1 MDSSGVV
8 DDVGELE
15 VMTLEDNDKEEATS
29 KVRRV
34 KKSKRKLK
42 GESTQE
48 GETGNTESGDC
59 SSGSKVDGGRR
70 NCDSSVE
77 NKKSMKE
84 SRMELGVDSDEDDR
98 SSGVSNSSGD
108 YYGFDDNDEDDPF
121 DYTSNLNA
129 DTSCSMGDDAGNG
142 THNSGN
148 YSYYHDDCTGTLDE
162 NGRVPGAY

>member
-15 VMTLEDNDKEEATS
+15 VMTLEDNDERKDTS

-42 GESTQE
+42 GESTHE
-48 GETGNTESGDC
+48 GEGGNGESGDC
-59 SSGSKVDGGRR
+59 SGSKVDGGRR
-70 NCDSSVE
+70 NCDSSIE
-77 NKKSMKE
+77 SKKCMKE

-98 SSGVSNSSGD
+98 SSGMSNSSGD
-108 YYGFDDNDEDDPF
+108 YYGFDDNDDDDPF
-121 DYTSNLNA
+121 DYTSNGNA
-129 DTSCSMGDDAGNG
+129 DTSNVGEDAGNG

-148 YSYYHDDCTGTLDE
+148 YTYYHDDCTGTLDE
-162 NGRVPGAY
+162 NGRVPGAC